1 MDQARH
7 LFIVASD
14 LGDLC
19 SYLQRE
25 FSAEEN
31 VQVFLDRRLGERRSG
46 QDRRLEPRSG
56 EVKDRRASVR
66 RVRAFVE
73 TQLRSVG
80 YAMLLCLS

>member
-19 SYLQRE
+19 AYLQRE

-46 QDRRLEPRSG
+46 RDRRLEPRSG

-80 YAMLLCLS
+80 YAMLMCLS